1 MLIVVVLLM
10 TAYEFLMVEV
20 VRLNQAGPEWEVP
33 TSIVMKLASLKP
45 ILIVLFCVILVL
57 VFIFRKR
64 ILVNRTGCVLLFVQ
78 LTLCIIG
85 TIFLCAKKAFEGQ
98 FYYPS
103 LLVQNVFYSVYVVIA
118 LLSIIT
124 LVIIVLRK

>member
-10 TAYEFLMVEV
+10 AAYEFLMVEV

-64 ILVNRTGCVLLFVQ
+64 ILVNRTLCVLQFVQ

-85 TIFLCAKKAFEGQ
+85 TIVLYTKKAFEGQ

-103 LLVQNVFYSVYVVIA
+103 LLVQNVFYSVNVVIA